1 MISSTK
7 HLEDDGGGRV
17 SKRSFAL
24 SILYKQMTVL
34 LMILDSQEL
43 DFLLLMEGG
52 TNMGTEIRE

>member
-7 HLEDDGGGRV
+7 HLDDGGGRV

-24 SILYKQMTVL
+24 FILYKEMTVL
-34 LMILDSQEL
+34 LTILDSQEL